1 MKDVITILPIIGL
14 LFGIL
19 ALSLAVYLKNEDY
32 DKMSGI
38 VVFCGSYLIVYCSR
52 LLLTNAN
59 TGLTYYCGIFIGIG
73 LMIYAFTFGQK

>member
-38 VVFCGSYLIVYCSR
+38 VVFSGSYLIVYCSR

-59 TGLTYYCGIFIGIG
+59 TGLTYYCGTFIGIG
-73 LMIYAFTFGQK
+73 LMIYAFTFGKK